1 MESRWHSCLPI
12 LSRHVRSRTRPLRSS
27 AFWSSR
33 LVNFRQDS
41 PLLNPLSRI
50 HVNFNYLYKQSQL
63 SLGEQPV
70 RDYYIDLV
78 PSVGFKIDLTSKD
91 RDRIADLKILVLGAT
106 SGIGLAL
113 SERFIERGIFVIAV
127 GRRKQNLDEFVQ
139 KHGSDKTVA
148 IQFDISK
155 LDAIPAFAENVI
167 KSHPD
172 LDCIFLNSGMQ
183 RGADFSKPESLDIS
197 LLVEEMTVNY
207 LSYLALSKAFLPF
220 LLAKKEPTS
229 LIATSS
235 GLSMI
240 PLYRCPNYSA
250 SKAALHHWLL
260 VLRWQLRDTNVKVI
274 EIFPPA
280 VQTEL
285 HDAKY
290 QPDIIDGRNLGMP
303 LKDFT
308 DETMEGLL
316 GGKDQIP
323 VGMSKIA
330 FDSWEQERQKGF
342 AKMTEIT
349 KADADRKAAAA
360 AAAAAASGN

>member
-1 MESRWHSCLPI
+1 M
-12 LSRHVRSRTRPLRSS
+12 
-27 AFWSSR
+27 AF
-33 LVNFRQDS
+33 
-41 PLLNPLSRI
+41 P
-50 HVNFNYLYKQSQL
+50 YK
-63 SLGEQPV
+63 
-70 RDYYIDLV
+70 
-78 PSVGFKIDLTSKD
+78 
-91 RDRIADLKILVLGAT
+91 KILVLGAT

-349 KADADRKAAAA
+349 KADADKKAAA
-360 AAAAAASGN
+360 AAAAAASGK